1 MKVNIATL
9 FSVVFYLISASS
21 FAEAKSD
28 LVNALSDCAK
38 IATDNQRLRCFDK
51 LAASK
56 AELLPQAVDL
66 NGPVS
71 NIEPIKLKAAK
82 KVDDF
87 SKQHLKKTKQ
97 EQGLDSITAK
107 ISKLNKLLRGQWV
120 IYLENGQKWQQKDDA
135 KMKLALGDKVLLK
148 KGSMG
153 VVYLYKEGS
162 HRNIRVKRLK

>member
-9 FSVVFYLISASS
+9 GSVVFCLVSASA
-21 FAEAKSD
+21 FAETKND
-28 LVNALSDCAK
+28 LANALSNCSK
-38 IATDNQRLRCFDK
+38 IAADNQRLICFDK
-51 LAASK
+51 LAANN
-56 AELLPQAVDL
+56 AEPLPTAVVSND
-66 NGPVS
+66 PVS
-71 NIEPIKLKAAK
+71 SVKPIKLKAAK

-87 SKQHLKKTKQ
+87 SKHHLKKTKQ

-107 ISKLNKLLRGQWV
+107 ISKLNKLIRGQWV

-135 KMKLALGDKVLLK
+135 KIKLALGDTVRLK

-153 VVYLYKEGS
+153 VVYLYKAGS